1 VKKLLS
7 LATLAAFVGAT
18 ALPAAAANPTGNVT
32 VKWNIAASGTLA
44 LNTNYSAA
52 GAQQLTAPSILANL
66 NGGSGA
72 CTATGNGSEV
82 AATVNFGIITPDSAV
97 YEGCYYKNAV
107 NAVVTTND
115 NSWNLQVALSAA
127 MPAGY
132 SLCGSANGYTWGA
145 AGNATMSAT
154 QSVVAAAPAPSAG
167 NTCGAGVTAITTT
180 AANVVTEANAF
191 PTTPAN
197 VGQDFELIVPPL
209 ATKGAQTATVV
220 YTEVLN

>member
-1 VKKLLS
+1 MKKLLS
-7 LATLAAFVGAT
+7 LATLAAVVGAT

-52 GAQQLTAPSILANL
+52 GAQQLTAPAILANL

-82 AATVNFGIITPDSAV
+82 AATVNFGQITPDSAV
-97 YEGCYYKNAV
+97 YMACYYKNAV

-115 NSWNLQVALSAA
+115 NSWNLQVNTSAA

-132 SLCGSANGYTWGA
+132 SLCGSGNGFAWGA
-145 AGNATMSAT
+145 AGGATLSAT
-154 QSVVAAAPAPSAG
+154 QSVVGAAPAPSG
-167 NTCGAGVTAITTT
+167 TNGCGAGETAITTT
-180 AANVVTEANAF
+180 AANVITEANAF
-191 PTTPAN
+191 AVTAAN
-197 VGQDFELIVPPL
+197 IGQDFELIVPPL

>member
-1 VKKLLS
+1 MKKILT
-7 LATLAAFVGAT
+7 LATLAAVVGAT

-66 NGGSGA
+66 NGGSGS
-72 CTATGNGSEV
+72 CTATGAGSEA
-82 AATVNFGIITPDSAV
+82 AATVNYGSITPDSVV

-115 NSWNLQVALSAA
+115 NSWNLQANVSAA
-127 MPAGY
+127 LPAGY
-132 SLCGSANGYTWGA
+132 SLCGSGNGFSWGA
-145 AGNATMSAT
+145 AGGATMSAT
-154 QSVVAAAPAPSAG
+154 QSAESSAPAPSGG
-167 NTCGAGVTAITTT
+167 NGCGAGETAITTT

-191 PTTPAN
+191 PSTAAN
-197 VGQDFELIVPPL
+197 VGQDLELIVPPL
-209 ATKGAQTATVV
+209 ASKGAQTATLV

>member
-1 VKKLLS
+1 MKKLLS
-7 LATLAAFVGAT
+7 LATFAAVVGAT
-18 ALPAAAANPTGNVT
+18 VLPAAAANPTGNVT

-44 LNTNYSAA
+44 LNTNYSNT

-66 NGGSGA
+66 NGGAGS

-82 AATVNFGIITPDSAV
+82 AATVNFGSITPDSTV

-115 NSWNLQVALSAA
+115 NSWNLQANVSAA
-127 MPAGY
+127 LPAGY
-132 SLCGSANGYTWGA
+132 SLCGSGNGFAWGGAGGA
-145 AGNATMSAT
+145 ALAAT

-167 NTCGAGVTAITTT
+167 NTCGAGETAITAV
-180 AANVVTEANAF
+180 AANVITETNAF
-191 PTTPAN
+191 AAPGN
-197 VGQDFELIVPPL
+197 IGQDLELIVPPL
-209 ATKGAQTATVV
+209 ATKGAQTATLV